1 MNMKLKSIYNYAVS
15 VILTIVL
22 LEMVCLALFSSL
34 SGKDFDYKKLEHQRS
49 DRIVAI
55 LEKIGSRH
63 ESLERHMFHPYVGYV
78 ARPSIYTGGKT
89 KANEYG
95 VRSVAG
101 HPYPYKK
108 QPNDFVFA
116 ILGGSVAAGFAKF
129 GESLI
134 EKYLHEHGFKKN
146 IVLINLAK
154 GGYKQPQQLF
164 HLQYALL
171 SGFEFDVVLNI
182 DGFNDLVFAVL
193 NLDNNIN
200 PIFPSGFHIGM
211 LSKMR
216 TNRVNFYTITQLYD
230 YYSLYSNELR
240 LLSLV
245 QKTPF
250 KYSVFL
256 NLLAEL
262 WTQRNLVRIKQ
273 LEYDLANEGQRIM
286 TEEFRGPVFK
296 SKANK
301 YEVAV
306 NIWQQA
312 SEMLH
317 AACKANNLI
326 YIHVLQPNQYV
337 KGSKPL
343 SEKEQKI
350 AIDPTNEWGIVAKNG
365 YSHLMTGGKKLKN
378 KGIPFYDFTAIFKD
392 STDDIYIDACCHFGE
407 NGYAIMAKRL
417 ANIVIEIVAERGL

>member
-1 MNMKLKSIYNYAVS
+1 MNTKLKSIFNYGIS
-15 VILTIVL
+15 LILTIVL

-34 SGKDFDYKKLEHQRS
+34 SGKSFEYKKLEHQRF
-49 DRIVAI
+49 DRIAAI
-55 LEKIGSRH
+55 LEKINNRD
-63 ESLERHMFHPYVGYV
+63 ESQETQMFHPYVGYV

-95 VRSVAG
+95 VRSIAG

-116 ILGGSVAAGFAKF
+116 IVGGSVAAGFTKF
-129 GESLI
+129 GDKII
-134 EKYLHEHGFKKN
+134 EKYLHERGFKKN
-146 IVLINLAK
+146 VILINLAK

-171 SGFEFDVVLNI
+171 SGFEFDAVLNI

-200 PIFPSGFHIGM
+200 PVFPSGFHMGM

-216 TNRVNFYTITQLYD
+216 TSQKFSLHTVTQLYD

-240 LLSLV
+240 LLALA
-245 QKTPF
+245 QKNPF

-262 WTQRNLVRIKQ
+262 WTQSNLVKIKQ
-273 LEYDLANEGQRIM
+273 LEYDLANESQRTM

-296 SKANK
+296 PKGNR
-301 YEVAV
+301 YEVATK
-306 NIWQQA
+306 IWQQA
-312 SEMLH
+312 SEMLY
-317 AACKANNLI
+317 AACKANNLT

-350 AIDPTNEWGIVAKNG
+350 AIDPTNEWGIVAREG
-365 YSHLMTGGKKLKN
+365 YGHLITGGKKLKN
-378 KGIPFYDFTAIFKD
+378 RGIPFYDFTTIFKD
-392 STDDIYIDACCHFGE
+392 STDDIYIDVCCHFGQ

-417 ANIVIEIVAERGL
+417 AKIVIEIVVE